1 MKKLF
6 LLCALMTFAC
16 LASAQTAEYNVV
28 FDITSADS
36 NAHKTVIRQVKGI
49 SGERA
54 DAKLEVVIYGG
65 AIDLVL
71 KDKSKHA
78 AAIQE
83 LSKNNKA
90 RFKVC
95 AGTMKRNN
103 ISADQLISGVEIVPD
118 GIYEIISKQKQG
130 WGYIKISP

>member
-1 MKKLF
+1 MKKL
-6 LLCALMTFAC
+6 LLVIALISFSH
-16 LASAQTAEYNVV
+16 LSSAQTADYNVV
-28 FDITSADS
+28 FDITSSDS

-49 SGERA
+49 SGDRS
-54 DAKLEVVIYGG
+54 DAKLEVVVYGG

-78 AAIQE
+78 EAIQE
-83 LSKNNKA
+83 LSRNNKA
-90 RFKVC
+90 SFKVC

-103 ISADQLISGVEIVPD
+103 IRADQLVSGVEIVPD
-118 GIYEIISKQKQG
+118 GIYEIISKQKLG

>member
-1 MKKLF
+1 MKKLI
-6 LLCALMTFAC
+6 LLCALMSYC
-16 LASAQTAEYNVV
+16 QLMSAQNADYNVV
-28 FDITSADS
+28 FDITSGDS

-54 DAKLEVVIYGG
+54 DAKLEVVVYGG

-71 KDKSKHA
+71 KDKSRHS

-83 LSKNNKA
+83 LTKNNKVS
-90 RFKVC
+90 FKVC
-95 AGTMKRNN
+95 EGTMKRYD
-103 ISADQLISGVEIVPD
+103 IRADQLVTGVEIVPD
-118 GIYEIISKQKQG
+118 GIYEIISKQKLG

>member
-6 LLCALMTFAC
+6 LVCALMSYC
-16 LASAQTAEYNVV
+16 YLASAQAAEYNVV

-49 SGERA
+49 SGERT
-54 DAKLEVVIYGG
+54 DAKLEVVVYGG

-71 KDKSKHA
+71 KDKSKHS

-83 LSKNNKA
+83 LTKSNRA
-90 RFKVC
+90 SFKVC
-95 AGTMKRNN
+95 EGTMKRNN
-103 ISADQLISGVEIVPD
+103 VRPDQLVTGVEIVPD
-118 GIYEIISKQKQG
+118 GIYEIISKQKLG